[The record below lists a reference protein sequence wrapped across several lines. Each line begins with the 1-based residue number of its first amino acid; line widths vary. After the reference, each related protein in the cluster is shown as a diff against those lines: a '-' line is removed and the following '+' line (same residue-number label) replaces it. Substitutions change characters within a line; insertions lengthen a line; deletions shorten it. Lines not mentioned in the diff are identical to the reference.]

1 MPHETLIVDREGPV
15 LRITMNRP
23 DVRNAL
29 SPTMVDELIGVF
41 VRAGGDS
48 EVRAVFLTG
57 AGGNFCAGGDLKG
70 MEQRRAV
77 TGSGSHEAIS
87 DSNRRFGLL
96 LERMRE
102 LPKALIVLVEGA
114 AMGGAVGLI
123 AVADWVIAERNA
135 QIGTPEVTVGLVP
148 AQIAPFVLQRI
159 GPGEAARLLAFGRRV
174 DAAEAARIGLVHEVA
189 ANRADAMAK
198 AAGAVNQC
206 LRCGPEA
213 MAETKVLLRLAQ
225 PGSETQSALLDQ
237 AALMFATALAGEAR
251 EGIRAFVEKRK
262 PAWAKKIERL

>member
-1 MPHETLIVDREGPV
+1 MPHETLIVERGGPV
-15 LRITMNRP
+15 LKVTLNRP

-29 SPTMVDELIGVF
+29 SPTMVGELLSVF
-41 VRAGGDS
+41 AQARGDA
-48 EVRAVFLTG
+48 EVRAVFLKG

-70 MEQRRAV
+70 MEERSADGR
-77 TGSGSHEAIS
+77 GSHEAIA

-114 AMGGAVGLI
+114 AMGGGVGLI
-123 AVADWVIAERNA
+123 AVGDWVVAERGV
-135 QIGTPEVTVGLVP
+135 QIGTPEATVGLVP

-159 GPGEAARLLAFGRRV
+159 GPGEATRLLAFGRRV
-174 DAAEAARIGLVHEVA
+174 DAVEAARIGLVHEVA
-189 ANRADAMAK
+189 ASRADAMEK

-213 MAETKVLLRLAQ
+213 MAETKALLRLAQ
-225 PGSETQSALLDQ
+225 PGSEAQSTVLDQ
-237 AALMFATALAGEAR
+237 AALMFAASLAGEAK
-251 EGIRAFVEKRK
+251 EGIRAFREKRK
-262 PAWAKKIERL
+262 PAWVQKIDRL